1 MAKTLSTP
9 PCTLKLSQGGFP
21 RDNEMESSR
30 GLSGN
35 EGRTCN
41 VTASKK
47 SVPWGS
53 LDLGGPFGVVPA
65 ELSIEVVFLPRS
77 IGHWPGAT
85 SWEGAVACGYD
96 TS

>member
-65 ELSIEVVFLPRS
+65 ELSIEVFFSPQINRS
-77 IGHWPGAT
+77 LARSH
-85 SWEGAVACGYD
+85 
-96 TS
+96 